1 MHPSPTRGFWEGE
14 KEYWESGNV
23 FIAIKPINQ
32 STTTTLQIIAT
43 TGGKDDEV
51 DEEVEQQEQI
61 QLQLQL
67 QQ

>member
-1 MHPSPTRGFWEGE
+1 MHPSPTREFWEGE

-43 TGGKDDEV
+43 TGGEEDDEV
-51 DEEVEQQEQI
+51 DEVEQQEQI